1 MTPDETVKAW
11 MLACRLCDAE
21 YGTAFA
27 QYEDLIRQG
36 GIDRPRLE
44 DVLRGHHGDDY
55 IALWRGWQ
63 RRHGQP

>member
-21 YGTAFA
+21 HGTAFA

-55 IALWRGWQ
+55 IASWRGWQ

>member
-1 MTPDETVKAW
+1 
-11 MLACRLCDAE
+11 MLACRLYDAE
-21 YGTAFA
+21 YGAAFA
-27 QYEDLIRQG
+27 QYENLIRSG

-55 IALWRGWQ
+55 IAMRRGWQ